1 MRPDVVEEIEAEVE
15 KRMVS
20 VTVESVKRLRY
31 RCTSPGVNY
40 YEKLMSDLEAKE
52 KVADNEW
59 TKSQIRANSENEM
72 KEQNKN
78 LKLQIEEM
86 QQEMKTTEEEVKG
99 WLKNSFTSNAT
110 YELEDGKLLVHKR
123 KKAPKISKEIIQ
135 EAIVDIMVTKHSLKE
150 SQTVLRLVH
159 KQLENFCL

>member
-1 MRPDVVEEIEAEVE
+1 
-15 KRMVS
+15 
-20 VTVESVKRLRY
+20 
-31 RCTSPGVNY
+31 
-40 YEKLMSDLEAKE
+40 
-52 KVADNEW
+52 
-59 TKSQIRANSENEM
+59 M

-86 QQEMKTTEEEVKG
+86 QQEMKTSEEEVRG

-123 KKAPKISKEIIQ
+123 KKAPKLSKEIIQ
-135 EAIVDIMVTKHSLKE
+135 EAIVDIMVTKHNLKE

-159 KQLENFCL
+159 KQLENFSS